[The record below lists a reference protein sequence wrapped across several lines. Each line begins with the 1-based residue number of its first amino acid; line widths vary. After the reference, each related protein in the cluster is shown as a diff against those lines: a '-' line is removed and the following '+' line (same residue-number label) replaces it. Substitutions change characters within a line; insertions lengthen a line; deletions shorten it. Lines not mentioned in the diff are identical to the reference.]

1 MKKNLIKIIVLA
13 ISIVAICTRC
23 FFVFRNGD
31 TSSVDKVMSLKLL
44 KDYDKNSTVDDID
57 SFLFG
62 SYPQDDVSGKK
73 NQPIEWVVLEKDEK
87 EKKALVM
94 SKYIIDNIQY
104 NEDREDIVWEK
115 CSLRTWLND
124 TFYNK
129 AFTQME
135 KSMILETD
143 LSNDDNVEYLT
154 LGGKDTKDYIFALS
168 VEEAHKYFDITE
180 SEESDRAIA
189 SYGTWFARQGKYK
202 VNEKRV
208 RNHLM
213 VMRDDEFAD
222 TTEWEW
228 GKKNHYYWLRS
239 SGSMQDNAAVIN
251 PIGNIDT
258 KGIQVG
264 RDYIGVRPCMWIKY

>member
-1 MKKNLIKIIVLA
+1 MKKNLIKVIVLA

-57 SFLFG
+57 SFPFG

-104 NEDREDIVWEK
+104 NEDREDVVWEK

-135 KSMILETD
+135 KGMILETD

-228 GKKNHYYWLRS
+228 GKNNHYYWLRS